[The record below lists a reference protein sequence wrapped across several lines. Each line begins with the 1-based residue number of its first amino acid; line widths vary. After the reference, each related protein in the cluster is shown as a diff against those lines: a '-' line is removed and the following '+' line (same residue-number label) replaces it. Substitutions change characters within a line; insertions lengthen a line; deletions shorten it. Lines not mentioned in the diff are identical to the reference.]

1 VTVRFSAGRRLPLVV
16 AAVGVIL
23 LAAAA
28 VLAAG
33 NTPAPTDAGAL
44 PAVATMAATP
54 RPPEPRSTA
63 TTGTAGVPASAGA
76 PSNRLTSQHS
86 RMLIRPVAGGATT
99 TAAAAASALGRPAV
113 LHLPTLHRN
122 ATVDPVGSVHG
133 VLQVPDDISRVGW
146 WQHSAAPGSPAG
158 STVIDGHIDSAAAG
172 EGALFHLADL
182 NPGDPLSVTN
192 STGTTT
198 RYQVSAR
205 RVYVKEHGL
214 PADLFNQQGP
224 GRLVIIS
231 CGGPFDSSTRSY
243 QDNIAVFATP
253 TT

>member
-1 VTVRFSAGRRLPLVV
+1 MTVRFPASRRLSLAI

-23 LAAAA
+23 LAAAV

-33 NTPAPTDAGAL
+33 NTPVPTDAGVL
-44 PAVATMAATP
+44 PAVATMAATS
-54 RPPEPRSTA
+54 RPPEPPSTA
-63 TTGTAGVPASAGA
+63 TTRTAGAPASAGA
-76 PSNRLTSQHS
+76 PSNRLTSQHPPV
-86 RMLIRPVAGGATT
+86 LIRPAAGGGT
-99 TAAAAASALGRPAV
+99 TAAAAAPAALGTPAV

-122 ATVDPVGSVHG
+122 ATVDPVDSVHG
-133 VLQVPDDISRVGW
+133 VLQVPGDISRVGW
-146 WQHSAAPGSPAG
+146 WKHSAAPGSTTG

-182 NPGDPLSVTN
+182 NPGDPLSVTT

-205 RVYVKEHGL
+205 RVYVKERGL
-214 PADLFNQQGP
+214 PADLFNQHGP

-231 CGGPFDSSTRSY
+231 CGGPFDSSARSY
-243 QDNIAVFATP
+243 QDNIAVFANP